1 MRRRCRA
8 GLWTLARR
16 SFVSLPILLLA
27 PAASAQDL
35 ASAIADALA
44 HAPAIVEANA
54 DEAMAGAKLDA
65 ARAEGHPLVSV
76 QGQVGAGRI
85 NNGGFFGF
93 TAQNVTPLAVQA
105 GAEMPLYAG
114 GRVAAA
120 IDQAHGGVDMA
131 RLGLADARAR
141 TVVSAVAAYA
151 EVLTAR
157 RIEDRFRQLVTA
169 LTEVERQAGLRFKV
183 GEIPASELA
192 TATARRAEADA
203 GLAGAEGRRISA
215 EAQFHRLT
223 GHDAGPLAPLPAL
236 PATPPTLDE
245 AVDAAH
251 QANPTLSQAE
261 KGIAIARAG
270 VRAARAES
278 LPTLGA
284 YAEATHTRDQFFPGY
299 QADAFAVGI
308 RGRWTL
314 FAGGRTQAKIHEA
327 DAALD
332 GSEARARDARYLIDS
347 AVITAWSGL
356 ATAGRM
362 VTASAARV
370 AAADEALR
378 STRLEAKVGAKP
390 TLAVLDAE
398 REALAAQAA
407 MIEAE
412 GQRLVAAWQ
421 LNALTGAV
429 SK

>member
-1 MRRRCRA
+1 MRRWCRA
-8 GLWTLARR
+8 GLWAL
-16 SFVSLPILLLA
+16 VPVPILLLA

-35 ASAIADALA
+35 DSAIADALA
-44 HAPAIVEANA
+44 HAPAMAEAQA
-54 DEAMAGAKLDA
+54 DETMAGAKLDA

-76 QGQVGAGRI
+76 QGQVGVGRI
-85 NNGGFFGF
+85 DNGGFFGF
-93 TAQNVTPLAVQA
+93 TARNVTPLAVQA

-120 IDQAHGGVDMA
+120 IDQAQGGVEVA
-131 RLGLADARAR
+131 QLGLADARAR
-141 TVVSAVAAYA
+141 VIVSAVAAYA

-157 RIEDRFRQLVTA
+157 RIEARFHQLVTE

-215 EAQFHRLT
+215 EAQFRRLT
-223 GHDAGPLAPLPAL
+223 GHDAGTLAPLPAL

-245 AVDAAH
+245 AVDSAH
-251 QANPTLSQAE
+251 QANPALAQAE
-261 KGIAIARAG
+261 KGIQIARAG
-270 VRAARAES
+270 VRAAKAERM
-278 LPTLGA
+278 PTIGA
-284 YAEATHTRDQFFPGY
+284 FAEAMRTRDQFFPGY

-308 RGRWTL
+308 RGHWTIW
-314 FAGGRTQAKIHEA
+314 AGGRTQAKMQQA
-327 DAALD
+327 DATLD
-332 GSEARARDARYLIDS
+332 GSEARERDARDQIDS

-356 ATAGRM
+356 VTAGHM

-370 AAADEALR
+370 TAADEALR
-378 STRLEAKVGAKP
+378 STQLEAKVGAKP

-398 REALAAQAA
+398 REALSAQAA

-412 GQRLVAAWQ
+412 GQRLIAAWQ
-421 LNALTGAV
+421 LNALTGAF